1 VIGEPPSV
9 PLVKTGKG
17 TSALEPSARIPAGD
31 RHPNS
36 SSRLERNGMIRS
48 LPCIVFADDR

>member
-1 VIGEPPSV
+1 
-9 PLVKTGKG
+9 VKTGKG

-36 SSRLERNGMIRS
+36 SSRLERNGMIASFLLIFLAGGR
-48 LPCIVFADDR
+48 